1 MNAELLKWQKQW
13 DKDCIKQYIQDN
25 PQTKDNPKT
34 LSRPFAYGVSEEYL
48 AADFKLMVIGQEA
61 AGFSLYNDPTAWDLL
76 RTQQWVVDYTRRQ
89 LYGIR
94 AGDAQEGRTNS
105 SPFWNF
111 QRNLNKLGLT
121 PSWNNVDKVY
131 QKKTYENGEK
141 VIRLIDQQR
150 KTFNEPVCEGK
161 TLLQR
166 EIEISKPDGIV
177 FVTGPEYRISMETA
191 LGLSENM
198 LMDKVPAPDRILTD
212 ISIEANLGIP
222 CVWTYHPRHLCGM
235 HLSLKNCAQEI
246 AKTIKQN
253 NN

>member
-1 MNAELLKWQKQW
+1 MNTELLRWQMQW
-13 DKDCIKQYIQDN
+13 DKTCVN
-25 PQTKDNPKT
+25 PYVTSNNPALFSK
-34 LSRPFAYGVSEEYL
+34 PFTYGVSKEYMT
-48 AADFKLMVIGQEA
+48 ADFKLMVIGQEA
-61 AGFSLYNDPTAWDLL
+61 AGFSAYNEPTDWDIP

-89 LYGIR
+89 LWGIR
-94 AGDAQEGRTNS
+94 AGDAQNNRANC

-111 QRNLNKLGLT
+111 MRNFNKQGLT

-131 QKKTYENGEK
+131 QKENSEKKRKREK
-141 VIRLIDQQR
+141 VIRLTDQQR
-150 KTFNEPVCEGK
+150 TKFNEAVCEDQ

-253 NN
+253 NK

>member
-1 MNAELLKWQKQW
+1 MNAKLLKWQTQW

-61 AGFSLYNDPTAWDLL
+61 AGFSLYNDPTAWDLP

-89 LYGIR
+89 LFGIR

-111 QRNLNKLGLT
+111 QRNLSRLGLT

-131 QKKTYENGEK
+131 QKKTDENGEK
-141 VIRLIDQQR
+141 VIRLTNEQR
-150 KTFNEPVCEGK
+150 ETFNKAICEGK

-166 EIEISKPDGIV
+166 EIEISKSDGIV
-177 FVTGPEYRISMETA
+177 FVTGPHYRISMETA
-191 LGLSENM
+191 LGLPENK
-198 LMDKVPAPDRILTD
+198 LLDKKPTLDSILTD
-212 ISIEANLGIP
+212 ISKECNLAIP
-222 CVWTYHPRHLCGM
+222 CLWTYHPRFLN
-235 HLSLKNCAQEI
+235 LKSVDLKACAQKV
-246 AKTIKQN
+246 ATIMKQHN
-253 NN
+253 K